1 MDIVSVI
8 VVSPYPV
15 NIEHRNFTTQP
26 DTLAI
31 VMDEKDLIGLYRLLI
46 HSKLFRCS

>member
-15 NIEHRNFTTQP
+15 NIEHRNLTKQP
-26 DTLAI
+26 NTLAT
-31 VMDEKDLIGLYRLLI
+31 VMDEKGFNGLYRLLL
-46 HSKLFRCS
+46 HSK